1 MKSSQMNSLIAGI
14 LAREAKKTRTNSHPL
29 TLIALFC
36 GFGLALTL
44 VILSMG
50 LDLGAGLF

>member
-1 MKSSQMNSLIAGI
+1 MNSVIASM
-14 LAREAKKTRTNSHPL
+14 LAREAKKARNTSHPL

-50 LDLGAGLF
+50 HDLGAGLF

>member
-1 MKSSQMNSLIAGI
+1 MNSLIAGI
-14 LAREAKKTRTNSHPL
+14 LAREAKKTQSNSHPL
-29 TLIALFC
+29 TMIAVFC

-50 LDLGAGLF
+50 LDLGAGFF

>member
-1 MKSSQMNSLIAGI
+1 MNSLIGGI
-14 LAREAKKTRTNSHPL
+14 LAREAKKTQTNSHPL
-29 TLIALFC
+29 TLIALLC

>member
-1 MKSSQMNSLIAGI
+1 MKSSQMNSPIAGI

>member
-1 MKSSQMNSLIAGI
+1 MNSLIAGI
-14 LAREAKKTRTNSHPL
+14 LARESKNTRTTSHPL